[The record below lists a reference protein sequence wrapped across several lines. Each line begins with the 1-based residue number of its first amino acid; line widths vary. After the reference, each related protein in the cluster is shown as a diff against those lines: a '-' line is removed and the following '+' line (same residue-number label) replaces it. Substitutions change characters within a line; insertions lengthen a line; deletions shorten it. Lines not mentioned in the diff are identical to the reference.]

1 MVLGKS
7 CVCHRIAHEN
17 LHDLHE
23 ITVNK
28 LAYISKLGI
37 LENNPLFQ
45 LLKNTGTTVHV
56 RGRGHIGFEGREDPG
71 DEIFERLKWL

>member
-17 LHDLHE
+17 LHDLHD
-23 ITVNK
+23 ITKNK
-28 LAYISKLGI
+28 LVYTCKLGI
-37 LENNPLFQ
+37 LEKKTIFQ

-56 RGRGHIGFEGREDPG
+56 RGSGHIGLEDREDPG
-71 DEIFERLKWL
+71 DETIERSE